1 MERSAGIV
9 VTTGEALTHFSHLT
23 PLTFLHK
30 NLYAGSNR
38 MKLTRAYITAS
49 VLLLPSSML
58 WLRAQDAP
66 TQPAPSTTTT
76 TTTTTTMQAQTGDQ
90 AAEMEVVKRRQL
102 VFSANQA
109 VDDGQRLLSSAKY
122 DEAADRFQ
130 YALDA
135 LNNGGSSAALYAR
148 AQAGLAAAKDGQA
161 HDFAKDAKF
170 AQAADCLKQAI
181 NLEPTNPLYRE
192 DLEDLKRQQMAYEAQ
207 VHDVEGTEHNPAV
220 TDDLRDRVAAV
231 QKLLFEGDD
240 YFKTGQY
247 EIAEETYSKILI
259 LDPYNKAA
267 RDKMKHVELYR
278 TRAAEFRH
286 SEYEDEKLLQVNQDW
301 SESISPDIV
310 IPPTQ
315 VEAVGTTSERA
326 DITRK
331 LQSIII
337 DKVNFD
343 KLDIAA
349 VIQFLTEKSKELD
362 PDHKGINF
370 VLRLTSDTPPA
381 ATSTQPTGAGGAN
394 GAATAA
400 PPPPDIHRAVS
411 ITLDNVPLSEILG
424 YIVQQTN
431 LQYSVE
437 DYAVYLRPSVDEGE
451 TLTVR
456 TFLAPANFF
465 SGSGLNV
472 EAPANADPNAPLN
485 VTSVEQDAQPELES
499 RGIKFP
505 AGASAVFLRGSSKL
519 VVRDTP
525 EELDLINTLIENL
538 SKETPQVNIEAK
550 LAEFNQDSI
559 KGLSFNYLLGSG
571 TTSPVA
577 SFGVSTALRDS
588 GYTSSGTG
596 TGGLTP
602 DGIDTLIEANT
613 ANNSGTGGPTFPFT
627 GTAVAS
633 NIPNTLTI
641 GTILDG
647 VGFAAVIEALDNT
660 TGVSLISAPSV
671 TTQNGLKASI
681 DIVRE
686 FPYPTSFEKPKLSS
700 TEVQY
705 SAGPG
710 SGTQIPGSFPPA
722 FYQSQQLELGIPP
735 TPREFETQD
744 VGVSL
749 EVKPT
754 TYPDQRID
762 LDITKAQVVDFDGF
776 IDYGVPITAR
786 LSELTP
792 PQVVTPGT
800 INQPVFETRSIVTT
814 LQLLDGQTAV
824 LGGLINESTQEIND
838 KIPVLGDLPLV
849 GRLFQSK
856 VSERTKKN
864 LIIFVTARLI
874 RSNGKPQY
882 IRTLNAEPAEEALPE
897 PPPLGTGPTLPNLP
911 ESEPG
916 S

>member
-1 MERSAGIV
+1 
-9 VTTGEALTHFSHLT
+9 
-23 PLTFLHK
+23 
-30 NLYAGSNR
+30 
-38 MKLTRAYITAS
+38 MKLTRACITAS
-49 VLLLPSSML
+49 VLLLPSSAL

-66 TQPAPSTTTT
+66 PQPAAS

-109 VDDGQRLLSSAKY
+109 IDDGQRLLTSAKY

-135 LNNGGSSAALYAR
+135 LNNGGSSASLYGR
-148 AQAGLAAAKDGQA
+148 AQAGLAAAQDGQA

-170 AQAADCLKQAI
+170 AQAADCLKAAI
-181 NLEPTNPLYRE
+181 NLEPANPLYRE
-192 DLEDLKRQQMAYEAQ
+192 DLEDLKRQQLAYEAQ

-220 TDDLRDRVAAV
+220 TDDFRDRVAAV
-231 QKLLFEGDD
+231 QKLLFQGDD

-247 EIAEETYSKILI
+247 DMAEETYSKILI

-267 RDKMKHVELYR
+267 RDKMRHVELYR

-286 SEYEDEKLLQVNQDW
+286 EQYEGEKMLQINQDW

-315 VEAVGTTSERA
+315 VEAVSTTSERA

-343 KLDIAA
+343 KLDITA
-349 VIQFLTEKSKELD
+349 VIQFLTEKSKEID

-381 ATSTQPTGAGGAN
+381 STAAEPTGPGRGN
-394 GAATAA
+394 NAAPAA

-411 ITLDNVPLSEILG
+411 ITLENVPLSEILG

-525 EELDLINTLIENL
+525 EQLDLINTLIENL
-538 SKETPQVNIEAK
+538 SRETPQVNIEAK
-550 LAEFNQDSI
+550 LAEFNQDAI
-559 KGLSFNYLLGSG
+559 KGLSFNYVFGSN
-571 TTSPVA
+571 TTSPLGN
-577 SFGVSTALRDS
+577 FGFSTALRDS
-588 GYTSSGTG
+588 SFTTTG
-596 TGGLTP
+596 STTAGLTP
-602 DGIDTLIEANT
+602 DGIDTLIAANT
-613 ANNSGTGGPTFPFT
+613 SNNSGTVGPTFPFT

-633 NIPNTLTI
+633 NVPNVLTI
-641 GTILDG
+641 GTVLDG

-686 FPYPTSFEKPKLSS
+686 FPYPTSFEKPKLSN
-700 TEVQY
+700 TEVGY
-705 SAGPG
+705 SGGKFKAGINGP
-710 SGTQIPGSFPPA
+710 F
-722 FYQSQQLELGIPP
+722 LELGIPP

-762 LDITKAQVVDFDGF
+762 LDITKAQVVDFEGF
-776 IDYGVPITAR
+776 IDYGVPIEAR
-786 LSELTP
+786 LEEETP

-800 INQPVFETRSIVTT
+800 INQPVFNTRSIVTT

-824 LGGLINESTQEIND
+824 LGGLINESTQEVND
-838 KIPVLGDLPLV
+838 KVPILGDLPLV
-849 GRLFQSK
+849 GRIFQSK

-882 IRTLNAEPAEEALPE
+882 IRTLNAEPAEESLPE

-911 ESEPG
+911 ESEPN

>member
-1 MERSAGIV
+1 
-9 VTTGEALTHFSHLT
+9 
-23 PLTFLHK
+23 
-30 NLYAGSNR
+30 
-38 MKLTRAYITAS
+38 MKLTRACITAS
-49 VLLLPSSML
+49 VLLLPSSAL
-58 WLRAQDAP
+58 WLRAEDTPA
-66 TQPAPSTTTT
+66 QPPAIAATTATV
-76 TTTTTTMQAQTGDQ
+76 QPESGAQ
-90 AAEMEVVKRRQL
+90 AAQMEIVQRRQL

-109 VDDGQRLLSSAKY
+109 IDDGQRLLTDAKY

-135 LNNGGSSAALYAR
+135 LNNGGSSAALYGR
-148 AQAGLAAAKDGQA
+148 AQAGLAAARDGQA
-161 HDFAKDAKF
+161 HELAKDAKF
-170 AQAADCLKQAI
+170 AQAADDLKQAI
-181 NLEPTNPLYRE
+181 SLQPANPLYRD
-192 DLEDLKRQQMAYEAQ
+192 DLEALKRQQMAYEAQ

-220 TDDLRDRVAAV
+220 TDEFRDRVAAV
-231 QKLLFEGDD
+231 QKLLFQGDD
-240 YFKTGQY
+240 YFKTGQFDM
-247 EIAEETYSKILI
+247 AEETYSKILI
-259 LDPYNKAA
+259 LDPYNNAA
-267 RDKMKHVELYR
+267 RDKMRHVELYKE
-278 TRAAEFRH
+278 RAAEFRH
-286 SEYEDEKLLQVNQDW
+286 KEYEQEKMLQVNQDW

-310 IPPTQ
+310 VPPTAAAE
-315 VEAVGTTSERA
+315 VSTSSERA
-326 DITRK
+326 EITRK

-337 DKVNFD
+337 DNVNFD

-349 VIQFLTEKSKELD
+349 VIDFLTNKSRELD

-381 ATSTQPTGAGGAN
+381 PAAGQATGPAAAN
-394 GAATAA
+394 GAAPAA

-411 ITLDNVPLSEILG
+411 ITLQNVPLSEILG

-465 SGSGLNV
+465 TGSGLSV
-472 EAPANADPNAPLN
+472 DAPASADPNAPLT
-485 VTSVEQDAQPELES
+485 VSAVVRDAQPELES

-505 AGASAVFLRGSSKL
+505 AGATATFLPGSSRL

-525 EELDLINTLIENL
+525 EQLDLINTLIENL

-550 LAEFNQDSI
+550 LAEFNQDAI
-559 KGLSFNYLLGSG
+559 KGLSFNYTLGAG
-571 TTSPVA
+571 ANPFNPLA

-588 GYTSSGTG
+588 TYTTSGST
-596 TGGLTP
+596 TAGLTP
-602 DGIDTLIEANT
+602 DGVDTLISANT
-613 ANNSGTGGPTFPFT
+613 ANNSGTVGATLPFT

-686 FPYPTSFEKPKLSS
+686 FPYPTSFEKPKLSN
-700 TEVQY
+700 TEVAY
-705 SAGPG
+705 SGGVSPVTG
-710 SGTQIPGSFPPA
+710 ISNVNVP
-722 FYQSQQLELGIPP
+722 LELGIPP

-776 IDYGVPITAR
+776 IDYGVPIQAR
-786 LSELTP
+786 LQETTP

-800 INQPVFETRSIVTT
+800 INQPVFNTRSIVTT

-824 LGGLINESTQEIND
+824 LGGLINETTQEVND
-838 KIPVLGDLPLV
+838 KVPVLGDLPLV

-882 IRTLNAEPAEEALPE
+882 VRTLNAEPAEEALPE

>member
-1 MERSAGIV
+1 MEI
-9 VTTGEALTHFSHLT
+9 
-23 PLTFLHK
+23 
-30 NLYAGSNR
+30 
-38 MKLTRAYITAS
+38 
-49 VLLLPSSML
+49 
-58 WLRAQDAP
+58 
-66 TQPAPSTTTT
+66 
-76 TTTTTTMQAQTGDQ
+76 
-90 AAEMEVVKRRQL
+90 VKRRQL

-109 VDDGQRLLSSAKY
+109 VDDGERLLTGAKY
-122 DEAADRFQ
+122 DEAVDRFQ

-135 LNNGGSSAALYAR
+135 LNNGGSSAALYGR
-148 AQAGLAAAKDGQA
+148 AQAGLAVAKDGQA
-161 HDFAKDAKF
+161 HELARDAKF
-170 AQAADCLKQAI
+170 AQAAEDLQQAI
-181 NLEPTNPLYRE
+181 SLEPANPLYRD
-192 DLEDLKRQQMAYEAQ
+192 DLEALKKQQMAYEAQ

-220 TDDLRDRVAAV
+220 TDDFRDRVAAV
-231 QKLLFEGDD
+231 QKLLFQGDD

-247 EIAEETYSKILI
+247 DRAEETYSKILI
-259 LDPYNKAA
+259 LDPYNNAA
-267 RDKMKHVELYR
+267 RDKMHHVELYKE
-278 TRAAEFRH
+278 RAAEFRH
-286 SEYEDEKLLQVNQDW
+286 QEYEQEKMIQVNQDW

-310 IPPTQ
+310 IPPT
-315 VEAVGTTSERA
+315 VATEASTSSERA

-349 VIQFLTEKSKELD
+349 VIDFLTKKSKELD
-362 PDHKGINF
+362 PDHQGINF

-381 ATSTQPTGAGGAN
+381 AAATTPTGPAGTP
-394 GAATAA
+394 GAAAA
-400 PPPPDIHRAVS
+400 TPPPPDIHRPVS
-411 ITLDNVPLSEILG
+411 ITLENVPLSEILG

-465 SGSGLNV
+465 SGSGLTV
-472 EAPANADPNAPLN
+472 EASASADPNAPLT
-485 VTSVEQDAQPELES
+485 VSSVAHDAQPELES

-505 AGASAVFLRGSSKL
+505 AGATATFLPGSSKL

-525 EELDLINTLIENL
+525 EQLDLINTLIENL

-550 LAEFNQDSI
+550 LAEFNQDAI
-559 KGLSFNYLLGSG
+559 KGLSFNYTLGALP
-571 TTSPVA
+571 TNPLA
-577 SFGVSTALRDS
+577 SIGVSTALRDS
-588 GYTSSGTG
+588 SYTTTG
-596 TGGLTP
+596 GATAGLTP
-602 DGIDTLIEANT
+602 DGIDTLIAANT
-613 ANNSGTGGPTFPFT
+613 SNNSGTAGATFPFT
-627 GTAVAS
+627 GTTVAS
-633 NIPNTLTI
+633 NVPNTLTI

-660 TGVSLISAPSV
+660 SGVSLISAPSV

-686 FPYPTSFEKPKLSS
+686 FPYPTSFEKPKLSN
-700 TEVQY
+700 TEVAY
-705 SAGPG
+705 SGPTNPLAPGFADAG
-710 SGTQIPGSFPPA
+710 IP
-722 FYQSQQLELGIPP
+722 LELGIPP

-776 IDYGVPITAR
+776 IDYGVPIRAR
-786 LSELTP
+786 LAADQP
-792 PQVVTPGT
+792 PANQEGTVVTPGT
-800 INQPVFETRSIVTT
+800 INQPVFNTRSIVTT

-824 LGGLINESTQEIND
+824 LGGLINESTQEVND

-882 IRTLNAEPAEEALPE
+882 VRTLNAEPAEEALPE

>member
-1 MERSAGIV
+1 
-9 VTTGEALTHFSHLT
+9 
-23 PLTFLHK
+23 
-30 NLYAGSNR
+30 
-38 MKLTRAYITAS
+38 MKLTRACITAS
-49 VLLLPSSML
+49 VLLLPSSVL

-66 TQPAPSTTTT
+66 AQPSASTTTT
-76 TTTTTTMQAQTGDQ
+76 TTTTTVQAQTGDQ
-90 AAEMEVVKRRQL
+90 AAQMEIVKRRQL

-109 VDDGQRLLSSAKY
+109 IDDGQRLLSSAKY

-135 LNNGGSSAALYAR
+135 LNNGGSSAALYGR

-161 HDFAKDAKF
+161 HDLAKDAKF
-170 AQAADCLKQAI
+170 AMAADRLKEAI
-181 NLEPTNPLYRE
+181 NLEPENPLYRE
-192 DLEDLKRQQMAYEAQ
+192 DLEDLKKQQIAYERQ
-207 VHDVEGTEHNPAV
+207 VHDVEGTVHNPAV
-220 TDDLRDRVAAV
+220 TDDFRDRVATV
-231 QKLLFEGDD
+231 QKLLFQGDD
-240 YFKTGQY
+240 YFRTGQY
-247 EIAEETYSKILI
+247 ERAEETYSKILI
-259 LDPYNKAA
+259 LDPYNNAA
-267 RDKMKHVELYR
+267 RDKMRHIELYR
-278 TRAAEFRH
+278 QRAAEFRH
-286 SEYEDEKLLQVNQDW
+286 EEYEQEKMVEVNQDW
-301 SESISPDIV
+301 TEAISPDIV
-310 IPPTQ
+310 IPPT
-315 VEAVGTTSERA
+315 EAVVASSPSQRA
-326 DITRK
+326 EITRK

-362 PDHKGINF
+362 PNHVGINF
-370 VLRLTSDTPPA
+370 VLRLTSDTPPPA
-381 ATSTQPTGAGGAN
+381 ANAPTGPGGGGNN
-394 GAATAA
+394 GAPAA

-411 ITLDNVPLSEILG
+411 ITLENVPLAEILG

-465 SGSGLNV
+465 GNGLNV
-472 EAPANADPNAPLN
+472 EAPASADPNAPLN
-485 VTSVEQDAQPELES
+485 VTSVSRDAQPELES

-505 AGASAVFLRGSSKL
+505 AGATAVFLPGSSKL

-525 EELDLINTLIENL
+525 EQLDLINTLIENL
-538 SKETPQVNIEAK
+538 SKETPQVQIEAK
-550 LAEFNQDSI
+550 LAEFSQDNI
-559 KGLSFNYLLGSG
+559 KGLSFNYILGGG
-571 TTSPVA
+571 TGPQNSI
-577 SFGVSTALRDS
+577 GVSTALRTSASTTS
-588 GYTSSGTG
+588 GSALA
-596 TGGLTP
+596 GLTP
-602 DGIDTLIEANT
+602 DGIDTLIAANT
-613 ANNSGTGGPTFPFT
+613 ANNAGTVGPTYPIT

-633 NIPNTLTI
+633 NVPNTLMI
-641 GTILDG
+641 GAILDQI
-647 VGFAAVIEALDNT
+647 GFAATIQALNNT

-681 DIVRE
+681 DVVRE
-686 FPYPTSFEKPKLSS
+686 FPYPTSFEKPKISN
-700 TEVQY
+700 TEVAY

-710 SGTQIPGSFPPA
+710 SGTQIPGTGVGLIPIQFYA
-722 FYQSQQLELGIPP
+722 FSPLELGIPP
-735 TPREFETQD
+735 TPREFDTQD

-762 LDITKAQVVDFDGF
+762 LDITKAEVIDFEGF
-776 IDYGVPITAR
+776 IDYGVPIQAR
-786 LSELTP
+786 LAQNTP
-792 PQVVTPGT
+792 PQIVTPGT
-800 INQPVFETRSIVTT
+800 INQPVFNTRSIATT
-814 LQLLDGQTAV
+814 LQILDGQTAV

-838 KIPVLGDLPLV
+838 KVPVLGDLPII

-874 RSNGKPQY
+874 RSNGKPEY
-882 IRTLNAEPAEEALPE
+882 VRTLNAEPAEESLPE
-897 PPPLGTGPTLPNLP
+897 PPPLGTGPTLPAVP
-911 ESEPG
+911 ESEPN

>member
-1 MERSAGIV
+1 
-9 VTTGEALTHFSHLT
+9 
-23 PLTFLHK
+23 
-30 NLYAGSNR
+30 
-38 MKLTRAYITAS
+38 MKLTRACITAS
-49 VLLLPSSML
+49 FLLLPSSVL

-66 TQPAPSTTTT
+66 SQPAAGTTTT
-76 TTTTTTMQAQTGDQ
+76 TTTTATVQAQTSEQ
-90 AAEMEVVKRRQL
+90 AAEMETVKRRQL

-122 DEAADRFQ
+122 DEAVDRFQ

-135 LNNGGSSAALYAR
+135 LNNGGSSASLYAR

-161 HDFAKDAKF
+161 HDFARDAKF

-181 NLEPTNPLYRE
+181 SLEPTNPLYRE
-192 DLEDLKRQQMAYEAQ
+192 DLEDLKKQQVAYEAQ

-220 TDDLRDRVAAV
+220 TDDFRDRVTAV
-231 QKLLFEGDD
+231 QKLLFQGDD

-247 EIAEETYSKILI
+247 DMAEETYSKILI

-267 RDKMKHVELYR
+267 RDKMNHVELYK
-278 TRAAEFRH
+278 TRAAQFRH
-286 SEYEDEKLLQVNQDW
+286 EQYEGEKMLQVNQDW

-310 IPPTQ
+310 VPPTQ
-315 VEAVGTTSERA
+315 VEAVSTTSERA

-343 KLDIAA
+343 KLDITA

-381 ATSTQPTGAGGAN
+381 ATTAQPTGPGGGN
-394 GAATAA
+394 GAAPAA

-411 ITLDNVPLSEILG
+411 ITLENVPLSEILG

-431 LQYSVE
+431 LQYSV
-437 DYAVYLRPSVDEGE
+437 DNYAVYLRPSVDEGE
-451 TLTVR
+451 TLTVQ

-472 EAPANADPNAPLN
+472 EAPANADPNAPLS

-525 EELDLINTLIENL
+525 EQLDLIRTLIENL

-550 LAEFNQDSI
+550 LAEFNQDAI
-559 KGLSFNYLLGSG
+559 KGLTFNYMFGSNTASPLGNLG
-571 TTSPVA
+571 
-577 SFGVSTALRDS
+577 FSTALRDS
-588 GYTSSGTG
+588 GFTTSGST
-596 TGGLTP
+596 TAGLTP
-602 DGIDTLIEANT
+602 DGIDTLIAANT
-613 ANNSGTGGPTFPFT
+613 SNNSGTAGPTFPFT

-633 NIPNTLTI
+633 NVPNTLTI
-641 GTILDG
+641 GTVIDQ
-647 VGFAAVIEALDNT
+647 VGFAATIEALDNT

-686 FPYPTSFEKPKLSS
+686 FPYPTSFEKPKLSN
-700 TEVQY
+700 TEVAY
-705 SAGPG
+705 TINSVDINGNPNG
-710 SGTQIPGSFPPA
+710 GINN
-722 FYQSQQLELGIPP
+722 QLELGIPP

-786 LSELTP
+786 LTEQNP
-792 PQVVTPGT
+792 PQIVTPGT

-824 LGGLINESTQEIND
+824 LGGLINESTQEVND
-838 KIPVLGDLPLV
+838 KVPLLGDLPLV
-849 GRLFQSK
+849 GRIFQSK
-856 VSERTKKN
+856 VAERTKKN

-882 IRTLNAEPAEEALPE
+882 VRTLNAEPAEESLPE

>member
-1 MERSAGIV
+1 MQG
-9 VTTGEALTHFSHLT
+9 
-23 PLTFLHK
+23 
-30 NLYAGSNR
+30 
-38 MKLTRAYITAS
+38 
-49 VLLLPSSML
+49 
-58 WLRAQDAP
+58 
-66 TQPAPSTTTT
+66 PAPAATVQPDSG
-76 TTTTTTMQAQTGDQ
+76 AQ
-90 AAEMEVVKRRQL
+90 AAQMEIVKRRQL

-109 VDDGQRLLSSAKY
+109 IDDGERLLTDAKY

-135 LNNGGSSAALYAR
+135 LNSGGSSASLYGR

-161 HDFAKDAKF
+161 HELAQDTKF
-170 AQAADCLKQAI
+170 AQAAEDLKQAI
-181 NLEPTNPLYRE
+181 NLQPANPLYRA
-192 DLEDLKRQQMAYEAQ
+192 DLEALKRQQMAYEAQ
-207 VHDVEGTEHNPAV
+207 VHDVEGTAHNPAV
-220 TDDLRDRVAAV
+220 TDDFRDRVAAV
-231 QKLLFEGDD
+231 QKLLFQGDD
-240 YFKTGQY
+240 YFKTGQFDQ
-247 EIAEETYSKILI
+247 AEETYSKILI
-259 LDPYNKAA
+259 LDPYNNAA
-267 RDKMKHVELYR
+267 RDKMRHVELYKE
-278 TRAAEFRH
+278 RAAEFRH
-286 SEYEDEKLLQVNQDW
+286 EEYNTAKMVEVNQDW

-310 IPPTQ
+310 IPPT
-315 VEAVGTTSERA
+315 AVAEVSTSSERA

-343 KLDIAA
+343 KLDITD
-349 VIQFLTEKSKELD
+349 VIDFLTTKSKELD

-381 ATSTQPTGAGGAN
+381 PAAATPTGPAGGA
-394 GAATAA
+394 AA
-400 PPPPDIHRAVS
+400 PAPAAAPAAPPDIHRAVS
-411 ITLDNVPLSEILG
+411 ISLENVPLSEILG

-465 SGSGLNV
+465 SGSGLSV
-472 EAPANADPNAPLN
+472 EAPANADPNAPLT
-485 VTSVEQDAQPELES
+485 VSSVAHDAQPELES

-505 AGASAVFLRGSSKL
+505 AGATATFLPGSSKL

-525 EELDLINTLIENL
+525 EQLDLINTLIENL

-550 LAEFNQDSI
+550 LAEFNQDAI
-559 KGLSFNYLLGSG
+559 KGLSFNYALGG
-571 TTSPVA
+571 APTNPLA
-577 SFGVSTALRDS
+577 SIGVSTALRDS
-588 GYTSSGTG
+588 SYSGT
-596 TGGLTP
+596 TSGLTP
-602 DGIDTLIEANT
+602 DGIDTLISANT
-613 ANNSGTGGPTFPFT
+613 ANNSGTAGATFPFS
-627 GTAVAS
+627 GTAVA
-633 NIPNTLTI
+633 NNVPNTLTI

-647 VGFAAVIEALDNT
+647 VGFAMVINALDNT

-700 TEVQY
+700 TEVAY
-705 SAGPG
+705 
-710 SGTQIPGSFPPA
+710 TQGA
-722 FYQSQQLELGIPP
+722 FARQSLELGIPP

-776 IDYGVPITAR
+776 IDYGVPIRAR
-786 LSELTP
+786 LNNTSP
-792 PQVVTPGT
+792 PPAQEGTIVTPGT
-800 INQPVFETRSIVTT
+800 INQPVFNTRSIVTT

-824 LGGLINESTQEIND
+824 LGGLINESTQEVND
-838 KIPVLGDLPLV
+838 KVPLLGDLPIV

-864 LIIFVTARLI
+864 LVIFVTARLI

-882 IRTLNAEPAEEALPE
+882 VRTLNAEPAEEALPE
-897 PPPLGTGPTLPNLP
+897 PPPLGTGPILPNLP